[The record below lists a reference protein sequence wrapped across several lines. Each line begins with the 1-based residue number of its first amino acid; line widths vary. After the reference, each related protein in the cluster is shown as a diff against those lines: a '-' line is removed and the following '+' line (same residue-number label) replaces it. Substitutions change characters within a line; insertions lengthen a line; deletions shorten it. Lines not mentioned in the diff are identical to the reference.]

1 MKSKKKGGNFL
12 IIIGLLSIAAAL
24 FLMGYNLYDEYRAGK
39 SAEHVLTVLQ
49 ERILDGNTAE
59 HSVQTGLE
67 SDPAELP
74 DYILNPDM
82 EMPTA
87 EIDGYYYIGIL
98 EIPSLEL
105 SLPVMSEWSY
115 QNLKFAP
122 CRYSGSAYTGNF
134 TIAAHN
140 YSTHFGPV
148 RDLEAGDQVIFT
160 DIKGR
165 RFFYE
170 VETVE
175 TLEPTAIEDMLS
187 DEWDLTLFT
196 CTFSSQAR
204 VAVRCLKID

>member
-1 MKSKKKGGNFL
+1 M
-12 IIIGLLSIAAAL
+12 IILCI
-24 FLMGYNLYDEYRAGK
+24 
-39 SAEHVLTVLQ
+39 
-49 ERILDGNTAE
+49 RIWK
-59 HSVQTGLE
+59 
-67 SDPAELP
+67 
-74 DYILNPDM
+74 
-82 EMPTA
+82 PTA

-204 VAVRCLKID
+204 VARALLEDRLTIHGKIQVENRLNAYRRR